1 MTDGSVYQRALGAAF
16 GRLQPQLQDYF
27 SLQPD
32 EGRYGFGT
40 GVFDVAGCPRPVL
53 RPVLSALPVSN
64 AFFPDFGRGVP
75 FTISNYAHRDPFG
88 RSSLTAVRTFE
99 FDRGRADLRRHHVA
113 DFPYRTHRLRG
124 PAAQPGHG
132 SGPLSVI
139 RTARLHMHSP
149 HTRLFLRRLRI
160 PVPVLA
166 GADAHA
172 EQWWDEETGRF
183 RIRTLVRQRQLG
195 TVFVYDGS
203 FTYEY
208 REFDGVLPPDAE
220 PEKWERRL

>member
-1 MTDGSVYQRALGAAF
+1 MSDGSVYQRALGAAF

-53 RPVLSALPVSN
+53 RPLLSAIPVSN
-64 AFFPDFGRGVP
+64 AFFPDFGRRVP
-75 FTISNYAHRDPFG
+75 FTISNYAHLDPFG

-99 FDRGRADLRRHHVA
+99 FDRGNRIFEDTTSLTSPTGLTDYVGRRRNLATDL
-113 DFPYRTHRLRG
+113 D
-124 PAAQPGHG
+124 
-132 SGPLSVI
+132 LSVSQDG
-139 RTARLHMHSP
+139 RLHMHSP
-149 HTRLFLRRLRI
+149 HTRLFLGRLRI

-172 EQWWDEETGRF
+172 EQWWDETAGRF
-183 RIRTLVRQRQLG
+183 RIRTIVRQRQLG

>member
-1 MTDGSVYQRALGAAF
+1 MSDGSVYQRALGAAF

-27 SLQPD
+27 SLQPG

-40 GVFDVAGCPRPVL
+40 GIFDVAGSPRPAL
-53 RPVLSALPVSN
+53 RPFLSAIPVAN
-64 AFFPDFGRGVP
+64 AFFPEFGRHVP
-75 FTISNYAHRDPFG
+75 FTISNYPHLDPFG
-88 RSSLTAVRTFE
+88 RSSLTAVRTFK
-99 FDRGRADLRRHHVA
+99 FDRADRIFEDTTSLTSPTGLTDYVGRRRNLATDL
-113 DFPYRTHRLRG
+113 D
-124 PAAQPGHG
+124 
-132 SGPLSVI
+132 LSVS
-139 RTARLHMHSP
+139 RDGRLHMHSP
-149 HTRLFLRRLRI
+149 HTRLFLGRLRI

-172 EQWWDEETGRF
+172 EQWWDETAGHF
-183 RIRTLVRQRQLG
+183 RIRTIVRQRQFG